1 MPEPIDL
8 NERTSAVFTS
18 ILAADQPQAGGFD
31 PMTLILFALFAVV
44 ILMMFRRQKKAK
56 ATQREQQ
63 AKLATGVSVMTNFG
77 LFGTVLSIDDAENKV
92 VLELSPGN
100 TATVH
105 RQTITKIT
113 APHEATSEVPDD
125 ASSLM
130 GMPSDG
136 QADPHPR
143 AHGENGPAE
152 VSESADETILRL
164 NKDNKNDN

>member
-1 MPEPIDL
+1 M
-8 NERTSAVFTS
+8 FTS

-56 ATQREQQ
+56 AAQQEQQ
-63 AKLATGVSVMTNFG
+63 AKLATGVAVMTNFG

-113 APHEATSEVPDD
+113 APVQNDSAVPDD

-143 AHGENGPAE
+143 AYGDAGAGN